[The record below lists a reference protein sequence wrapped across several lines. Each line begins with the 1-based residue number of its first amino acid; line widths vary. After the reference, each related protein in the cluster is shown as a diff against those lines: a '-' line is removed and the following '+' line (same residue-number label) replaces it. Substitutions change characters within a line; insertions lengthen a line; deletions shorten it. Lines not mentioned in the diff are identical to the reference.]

1 MVIATFNSATGWAG
15 KTITY
20 DDGVFTLEGHGTIT
34 AQDVLSYD
42 EAGHIEWAHDG
53 LRDWTRQLC
62 QSPPETVESPAE
74 TAESPAETVAPTD
87 QVLFQGMSHEHG
99 RNAMVTLYPNRI
111 ERTKK
116 RSRASFS
123 KAHQDFEVTPI
134 KSVTS
139 VSAEKDGMRRT
150 KVTVYAAAN
159 AIDFRF
165 EHAEAHAFKDA
176 IMALILADS

>member
-1 MVIATFNSATGWAG
+1 MIIATFNAATGWAG
-15 KTITY
+15 KSITH
-20 DDGVFTLEGHGTIT
+20 DEGVFTLEGHGPIT

-42 EAGHIEWAHDG
+42 AAGHIEWAYDG
-53 LRDWTRQLC
+53 LKDWTCQLC
-62 QSPPETVESPAE
+62 QSPAE
-74 TAESPAETVAPTD
+74 PVAPTD
-87 QVLFQGMSHEHG
+87 RVLFQGMSHESG

-111 ERTKK
+111 EREKQ

-123 KAHQDFEVTPI
+123 KALQDFEVTPI

-139 VSAEKDGMRRT
+139 VRARKHGMRRT
-150 KVTVYAAAN
+150 KVTVYASAS

-176 IMALILADS
+176 IMALILANS